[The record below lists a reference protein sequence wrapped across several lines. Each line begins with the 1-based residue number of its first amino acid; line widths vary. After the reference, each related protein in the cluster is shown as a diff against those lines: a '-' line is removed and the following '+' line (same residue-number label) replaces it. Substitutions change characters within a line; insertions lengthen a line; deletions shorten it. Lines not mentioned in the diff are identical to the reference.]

1 MDKNKI
7 IAYSFMGLTLVI
19 CIIGYFILPDTLV
32 LQLKFNGD
40 AGTTLSKPLGLLFL
54 LALGVLGG
62 FMARIF
68 HYGDF
73 FGNRYPCL
81 CIQFVEKVLTTS
93 FLFFI
98 IKVLRGG

>member
-62 FMARIF
+62 FMAISSSNTGRTSRGYFIMVIF
-68 HYGDF
+68 LVIDI
-73 FGNRYPCL
+73 L
-81 CIQFVEKVLTTS
+81 VFVFNL
-93 FLFFI
+93 
-98 IKVLRGG
+98 